1 MIKRIIVAM
10 TIAHVRFTRMVT
22 DVTPFYDEF
31 AVIRPVQ
38 NVESDLYRTFR
49 TEVDELSVGLII
61 NSSPFLSVRQATH
74 QKKYAKG
81 PPILTALPLCKA
93 DLS

>member
-10 TIAHVRFTRMVT
+10 TTAHVRFTRMVT

-31 AVIRPVQ
+31 AVVRPVQ

-49 TEVDELSVGLII
+49 TEVDELPVGRAH
-61 NSSPFLSVRQATH
+61 NQFSSFLKV
-74 QKKYAKG
+74 
-81 PPILTALPLCKA
+81 
-93 DLS
+93 